1 MKTGSGCIRAAGMT
15 KEVSNKQ
22 GHHSKKKQMS
32 NMKYL
37 VVIMLSV
44 ASLFGGSFG
53 CNKDRSAVAGNTNTY
68 NESSNT
74 TDNTKGNKMK
84 IKIGSKT
91 FNATLFDN
99 ATANAFKAMLP
110 LTLNMDELNGNE
122 KKYDFSNTLPTNSSN
137 PKTINNGDLMI
148 WGSNTLV
155 LFYKT
160 FPTSYSYTKL
170 GRIDDPSGLE
180 AAVGSGSVTVTFEL
194 D

>member
-1 MKTGSGCIRAAGMT
+1 MK
-15 KEVSNKQ
+15 
-22 GHHSKKKQMS
+22 
-32 NMKYL
+32 KYL

-44 ASLFGGSFG
+44 VSFFG
-53 CNKDRSAVAGNTNTY
+53 CSVAQNQDQAAIVGKTNTY
-68 NESSNT
+68 NQSGNS

-84 IKIGSKT
+84 IKIGSNT

-99 ATANAFKAMLP
+99 ATASAFKKMLP
-110 LTLNMDELNGNE
+110 LTLSMDDLNSNE

-137 PKTINNGDLMI
+137 PLTIENGDLMV

-160 FPTSYSYTKL
+160 FPTQYSYTKL
-170 GRIDDPSGLE
+170 GRIDNPSELE
-180 AAVGSGSVTVTFEL
+180 TIVGSGSITVTFEL

>member
-1 MKTGSGCIRAAGMT
+1 
-15 KEVSNKQ
+15 
-22 GHHSKKKQMS
+22 
-32 NMKYL
+32 MKYL
-37 VVIMLSV
+37 IVIMLSA
-44 ASLFGGSFG
+44 ASLFGSSVG
-53 CNKDRSAVAGNTNTY
+53 CSKDRSAVAGNINTY
-68 NESSNT
+68 NQDSNSAN
-74 TDNTKGNKMK
+74 NTKGNKMK

-91 FNATLFDN
+91 FTATLFDN
-99 ATANAFKAMLP
+99 ETVAAFKAMLP
-110 LTLNMDELNGNE
+110 LTLKMDELNGNE
-122 KKYDFSNTLPTNSSN
+122 KKYDFSNALPTNSFN

-180 AAVGSGSVTVTFEL
+180 AAVGSGDVTVAFEL

>member
-1 MKTGSGCIRAAGMT
+1 MKTESGCIRAAGMT

-22 GHHSKKKQMS
+22 GHHSRKKRMS

-53 CNKDRSAVAGNTNTY
+53 CNKGHSAVAGNTNTY
-68 NESSNT
+68 NEGSNT
-74 TDNTKGNKMK
+74 TDNTTGNKMK

-110 LTLNMDELNGNE
+110 LTLTMDELN
-122 KKYDFSNTLPTNSSN
+122 
-137 PKTINNGDLMI
+137 
-148 WGSNTLV
+148 
-155 LFYKT
+155 
-160 FPTSYSYTKL
+160 
-170 GRIDDPSGLE
+170 
-180 AAVGSGSVTVTFEL
+180 
-194 D
+194 

>member
-1 MKTGSGCIRAAGMT
+1 
-15 KEVSNKQ
+15 
-22 GHHSKKKQMS
+22 
-32 NMKYL
+32 
-37 VVIMLSV
+37 
-44 ASLFGGSFG
+44 
-53 CNKDRSAVAGNTNTY
+53 
-68 NESSNT
+68 
-74 TDNTKGNKMK
+74 MK

-110 LTLNMDELNGNE
+110 LTLNMHELNGNE

-137 PKTINNGDLMI
+137 PKTINSGDLMI
-148 WGSNTLV
+148 WGENTLV

-160 FPTSYSYTKL
+160 FPTSYRYTRL
-170 GRIDDPSGLE
+170 GRIADPSGLE

>member
-1 MKTGSGCIRAAGMT
+1 
-15 KEVSNKQ
+15 
-22 GHHSKKKQMS
+22 MS
-32 NMKYL
+32 NMKNL

-53 CNKDRSAVAGNTNTY
+53 CNKGHSAVAGNTNTY
-68 NESSNT
+68 NEGSNT

>member
-1 MKTGSGCIRAAGMT
+1 MKTESGCIRAAGMT

-32 NMKYL
+32 SMKYL
-37 VVIMLSV
+37 VVIMLSA
-44 ASLFGGSFG
+44 ASLFGGSSG
-53 CNKDRSAVAGNTNTY
+53 CNKDHSAVAGNTNTY
-68 NESSNT
+68 NEGSNT
-74 TDNTKGNKMK
+74 TYNTKGNKMK

-122 KKYDFSNTLPTNSSN
+122 KKYDFSNTLPANSSN